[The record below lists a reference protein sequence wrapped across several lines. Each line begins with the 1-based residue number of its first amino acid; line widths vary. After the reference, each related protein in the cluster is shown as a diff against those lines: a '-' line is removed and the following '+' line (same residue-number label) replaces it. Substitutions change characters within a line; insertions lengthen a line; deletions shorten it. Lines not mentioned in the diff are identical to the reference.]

1 MMPAAKYERVT
12 VRLENNDFKFYT
24 YNKKLIYDGYRKVY
38 GQVEGKA
45 NENDIGLDSIKIGKT
60 FKNVDIEIKQHE
72 SSPPARYNQASL
84 IKTLD
89 EEGVGRPST
98 YRTMA
103 QVNLDRGYVVLES
116 KAFVMTPLGNDIIEN
131 LGKFFPYVIDVKFTR
146 EMEEHLDEIA
156 KKSEG

>member
-1 MMPAAKYERVT
+1 MPAAKYERVT
-12 VRLENNDFKFYT
+12 VRIENNDFKFYT

-45 NENDIGLDSIKIGKT
+45 NENDIGLDSIKVGKT
-60 FKNVDIEIKQHE
+60 FKNVEVEAKEHE

-103 QVNLDRGYVVLES
+103 QVNLDRGYVKLES
-116 KAFVMTPLGNDIIEN
+116 KAFVMTPLGDDIITN
-131 LGKFFPYVIDVKFTR
+131 LEKFFPYVIDVKFTR